1 MNILFWVIGA
11 ACVFFV
17 AYWVYGTFLSGRIFN
32 IDDTRPTPSVRF
44 SDGVDYV
51 PTDSKFL
58 SGQHFSAIAGA
69 GPITGPIVA
78 GIMFGWAPA
87 LIWIILGSILIG
99 GVHDMGAIIASVRHN
114 ARSITEVVRRNV
126 SRRAWLL
133 FLMFTWL
140 SLVYVIVAFTDITSG
155 SFVGT
160 ITLDNGQQVDGG
172 GIATSSLLYL
182 ALPVFMGI
190 LLKKTR
196 LSLTWATVIFLP
208 LVGLSIWVGPSIPL
222 QLDAMLGIPAMDAQ
236 KVWNGFLLLYC
247 FVVSLLPMWMLLQPR
262 GHLGGYFLYASLLA
276 AAVGLIFGGFEISYP
291 AFTLWDRS
299 SGDFWFPMF
308 PVLFITVACG
318 ACSGF
323 HALVGSGTTSKQLRK
338 ESDARYVGYGMM
350 LMEGMLAVVALA
362 SVMILSKDSA
372 LVKSSPNFI
381 FASGIGRFVDLVGIP
396 AAFGISFGLM
406 AFTTFVYDTLDICTR
421 LGRYILEELTGWEHL
436 AGKIFASAVTIG
448 VPFFFLT
455 VRLYDVDGNQVS
467 AWKVFWSIFGASN
480 QLLAAMTL
488 LGITVWLYKSARNKL
503 AWLFTMV
510 PAVWM
515 FVMSNWAL
523 LKLMG
528 DHWFPGGRMELSAEP
543 VPLVALVLTLLSL
556 SLAVEIF
563 HVIVIKW
570 RRYVRLT
577 IEKRRRDHLTEQTQY
592 NRETEV

>member
-1 MNILFWVIGA
+1 M
-11 ACVFFV
+11 
-17 AYWVYGTFLSGRIFN
+17 
-32 IDDTRPTPSVRF
+32 
-44 SDGVDYV
+44 
-51 PTDSKFL
+51 
-58 SGQHFSAIAGA
+58 
-69 GPITGPIVA
+69 
-78 GIMFGWAPA
+78 
-87 LIWIILGSILIG
+87 
-99 GVHDMGAIIASVRHN
+99 
-114 ARSITEVVRRNV
+114 
-126 SRRAWLL
+126 
-133 FLMFTWL
+133 
-140 SLVYVIVAFTDITSG
+140 
-155 SFVGT
+155 
-160 ITLDNGQQVDGG
+160 
-172 GIATSSLLYL
+172 
-182 ALPVFMGI
+182 
-190 LLKKTR
+190 
-196 LSLTWATVIFLP
+196 
-208 LVGLSIWVGPSIPL
+208 
-222 QLDAMLGIPAMDAQ
+222 
-236 KVWNGFLLLYC
+236 
-247 FVVSLLPMWMLLQPR
+247 
-262 GHLGGYFLYASLLA
+262 YASLLA

-467 AWKVFWSIFGASN
+467 AWKVFWSIFGLLTSCWQPDLWESLCGYTN
-480 QLLAAMTL
+480 QPEQACLVVYHGSCGLDVCYVQ
-488 LGITVWLYKSARNKL
+488 LGIAQIDGRPL
-503 AWLFTMV
+503 V
-510 PAVWM
+510 PW
-515 FVMSNWAL
+515 
-523 LKLMG
+523 
-528 DHWFPGGRMELSAEP
+528 GRMELSAEP